1 VKLEDIYQSLIEKLK
16 VSAIKIGANAIVG
29 INFQVIPLSFDEQ
42 SKYQVLCN
50 GSLVW
55 AKPLSSEIRTDY
67 AIIGGGIVG
76 AGIFRDLAL
85 HAMSVTLFD
94 KGDFSSQTSQS
105 SSKMLHGGIRYL
117 ENMDFA
123 LVHEALEEKN
133 IWLRLAPHLVQEKS
147 FHMPVFDNTKYP
159 LFAVKIALMLY
170 DTLSRFRNTPHRTLS
185 KSDSLSK
192 FPMMQE
198 KGLKGCGIY
207 YDAVVDD
214 VKLTL
219 ECIYDG
225 LLEENAHAYNYYELI
240 SIEKKSTLYHL
251 IFLDQR
257 TQSKIN
263 VQAKHV
269 IFATG
274 PFTDKLMHQMNIPWE
289 NQLVLSKGSHLWIK
303 KSALPITDPIVL
315 QTKDNRVIFVIPQE
329 DAVLVG
335 TTEKTLAPSA
345 EIWNIQAD
353 ADEIEY
359 LLQQLHHYFP
369 HAKITNN
376 EILSTFAGIRPLVK
390 DPNCNDPHKTSRTH
404 QVYTPQANMHV
415 IMGGKYTT
423 FRKMAAELT
432 ATLMNQR
439 QLPYYS
445 QKTLSPLRRHS
456 VLNKIHSTVLSEEIL
471 SKIHKNEMVFTYE
484 DLLRRLSLNSEN
496 HLDLDK
502 DNSQAKLLASWKSKL
517 SL

>member
-1 VKLEDIYQSLIEKLK
+1 
-16 VSAIKIGANAIVG
+16 VG
-29 INFQVIPLSFDEQ
+29 KTS
-42 SKYQVLCN
+42 
-50 GSLVW
+50 GT
-55 AKPLSSEIRTDY
+55 EIITDY
-67 AIIGGGIVG
+67 TIIGGGIVG

-85 HAMSVTLFD
+85 HGMSVALFD

-133 IWLRLAPHLVQEKS
+133 IWLRLAPHLVQEHS
-147 FHMPVFDNTKYP
+147 FHMPVYHNTKYP

-170 DTLSRFRNTPHRTLS
+170 DILSRFRNTPHRTLS
-185 KSDSLSK
+185 KNDSLLK

-198 KGLKGCGIY
+198 NGLKGCGIY

-214 VKLTL
+214 AKLTL

-225 LLEENAHAYNYYELI
+225 LLEKNARAYNYHELI
-240 SIEKKSTLYHL
+240 KIEQNQNLYQL
-251 IFLDQR
+251 TFFNQR
-257 TQSKIN
+257 TQTEIQIKTK
-263 VQAKHV
+263 QV
-269 IFATG
+269 IFAAG
-274 PFTDKLMHQMNIPWE
+274 PFTDKLMHQLNIPWE
-289 NQLVLSKGSHLWIK
+289 DQLVLSKGSHLWIK

-315 QTKDNRVIFVIPQE
+315 QTKDNRIIFVIPQL

-335 TTEKTLAPSA
+335 TTEKTLAPSTD
-345 EIWNIQAD
+345 IWNIQAD
-353 ADEIEY
+353 PDEIEY
-359 LLQQLHHYFP
+359 LLSQLHHYFP
-369 HAKITNN
+369 NAKISNDS
-376 EILSTFAGIRPLVK
+376 ILSTFAGIRPLVK

-404 QVYTPQANMHV
+404 QIYTPAPNMYV

-432 ATLMNQR
+432 AQLMSQR

-445 QKTLSPLRRHS
+445 QKTLTPLRKPS
-456 VLNKIHSTVLSEEIL
+456 KINKLHTSEITEKVLSEICQD
-471 SKIHKNEMVFTYE
+471 EMVYTYQ
-484 DLLRRLSLNSEN
+484 DLLRRLSLASEN
-496 HLDLDK
+496 HLDE
-502 DNSQAKLLASWKSKL
+502 QEAGTHLLADWKSKL